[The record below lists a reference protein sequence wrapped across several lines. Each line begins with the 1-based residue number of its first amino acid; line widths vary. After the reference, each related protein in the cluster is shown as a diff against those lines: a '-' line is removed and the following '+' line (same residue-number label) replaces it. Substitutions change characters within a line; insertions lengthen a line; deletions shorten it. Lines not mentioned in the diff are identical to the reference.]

1 MEIEKQRGIS
11 VATSVM
17 GFDYNDYKNL
27 SVRVIVTDVD
37 KDITK
42 FETELEKVVHE
53 LRMVSKID
61 NSVESDDE
69 EDIEVKSLLDLMSE
83 YIDAL
88 EDLSP
93 TDNAALKKFAQALYV
108 EAQNQ

>member
-1 MEIEKQRGIS
+1 
-11 VATSVM
+11 
-17 GFDYNDYKNL
+17 
-27 SVRVIVTDVD
+27 
-37 KDITK
+37 
-42 FETELEKVVHE
+42 
-53 LRMVSKID
+53 MVSKID